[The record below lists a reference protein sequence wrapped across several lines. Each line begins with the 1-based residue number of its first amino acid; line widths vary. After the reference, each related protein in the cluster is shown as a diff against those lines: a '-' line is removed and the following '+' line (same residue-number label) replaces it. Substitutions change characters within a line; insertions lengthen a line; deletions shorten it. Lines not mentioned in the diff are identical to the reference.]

1 MALSIFDQ
9 KTVRDSWKRKLSW
22 RERDLTDTR
31 EAGFTKSGIFL
42 PVCREF
48 EKPSRLKYTQ
58 FVNRQQKSLFVNSG
72 TGLTR
77 YESQEDK
84 P

>member
-31 EAGFTKSGIFL
+31 EAGFTKIQTQDAGFFACLSGI
-42 PVCREF
+42 RETVT
-48 EKPSRLKYTQ
+48 TQ
-58 FVNRQQKSLFVNSG
+58 IH
-72 TGLTR
+72 
-77 YESQEDK
+77 EIC
-84 P
+84 

>member
-1 MALSIFDQ
+1 M
-9 KTVRDSWKRKLSW
+9 KTQTILTGKGP
-22 RERDLTDTR
+22 DLTDTR
-31 EAGFTKSGIFL
+31 EAGFTKIQTLDAGFCL
-42 PVCREF
+42 PVCRVF
-48 EKPSRLKYTQ
+48 EKSSRLKYTK

-77 YESQEDK
+77 YEPQEDK